1 MTIIL
6 HGENTIKSREKLV
19 QIISDFKINKK
30 SVTRLEA
37 KKLDLA
43 NLEEELSKSS
53 LFGEDETIVIE
64 ELHSLPRSKKKDSL
78 IELVSQSEREIVLWE
93 KRNLTPTM
101 LKKFPQGRV
110 ENFKIS
116 NTLFSWLDIFHPKTP
131 AHKNL
136 QSLEKAIKSNGDY
149 MCFVMLIRQIG
160 LLIYVKDGGRP
171 AGPPFMVSKI
181 KKQADYFSMDKLL
194 SLHQKL
200 FEIDK
205 KMKSSQSFMTM
216 KQELDILSTSLY
228 S

>member
-19 QIISDFKINKK
+19 QIISDLKINKK

-43 NLEEELSKSS
+43 NLEEELAKSS

-64 ELHSLPRSKKKDSL
+64 EIHSLPRSKKKDSL
-78 IELVSQSEREIVLWE
+78 IQLLSNTDRDIVLWE

-101 LKKFPQGRV
+101 LKKFPQART
-110 ENFKIS
+110 EIFKIS

-131 AHKNL
+131 AQKNL
-136 QSLEKAIKSNGDY
+136 ESLDKAIKSNGDY

-160 LLIYVKDGGRP
+160 LLIHVKDGGRP

-181 KKQADYFSMDKLL
+181 KKQASYFSMEKLL
-194 SLHQKL
+194 DIHRDL
-200 FEIDK
+200 FEIDR
-205 KMKSSQSFMTM
+205 KMKSSQSFMSM
-216 KQELDILSTSLY
+216 KQELDILSANLY